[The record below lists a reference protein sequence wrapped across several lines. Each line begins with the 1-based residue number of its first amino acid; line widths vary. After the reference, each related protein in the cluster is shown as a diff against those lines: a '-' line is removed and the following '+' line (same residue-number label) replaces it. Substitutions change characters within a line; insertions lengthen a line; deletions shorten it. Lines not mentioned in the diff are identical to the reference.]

1 MTSYNQEFCSR
12 LITDGFT
19 YFFWQHESIGGTL
32 NFRVSAYSRDRL
44 IGEEIRYILFVKQS
58 VNKKVSTGTRAFLKS
73 FQQFRYRNDFCCC
86 ISSSPNTFFKGF
98 MSYLS

>member
-44 IGEEIRYILFVKQS
+44 IGEEIRYLSSAEPLLFLDS
-58 VNKKVSTGTRAFLKS
+58 VVFFL
-73 FQQFRYRNDFCCC
+73 
-86 ISSSPNTFFKGF
+86 
-98 MSYLS
+98 